1 MAIDMKKRL
10 WTLAVTT
17 AFVVTACTQRA
28 TAITIHTIGDSTM
41 SHYDQDV
48 PAQKGMDGWGD
59 FLQDC
64 MKKGD
69 PTLVGHECR
78 SHGG

>member
-1 MAIDMKKRL
+1 LGVKMAIDMKKRL

-41 SHYDQDV
+41 SHYD
-48 PAQKGMDGWGD
+48 
-59 FLQDC
+59 
-64 MKKGD
+64 
-69 PTLVGHECR
+69 
-78 SHGG
+78 

>member
-1 MAIDMKKRL
+1 MKKRL

-48 PAQKGMDGWGD
+48 HFSDIIKYTLQK
-59 FLQDC
+59 C
-64 MKKGD
+64 EIISKY
-69 PTLVGHECR
+69 TL
-78 SHGG
+78 